1 MKGHPIQCTRCK
13 HKCDSSTWVDVPSK
27 RYGGCTESTCP
38 RCSCRNFYDLTPW
51 FAWSWAS
58 GLIELG
64 EQAPA
69 LADDGSG
76 CIVFAKGPRSYLEAA
91 IAVLA
96 RHGKGAS
103 SGKYLVPGVPE
114 AANPTEAIDA
124 FDKWVEWCKTGRT
137 HYAKKDIL
145 FSSNPEELFR

>member
-1 MKGHPIQCTRCK
+1 M
-13 HKCDSSTWVDVPSK
+13 PSK
-27 RYGGCTESTCP
+27 RFADVTESTCP
-38 RCSCRNFYDLTPW
+38 RCGCRSFYDLTPW

-64 EQAPA
+64 AQPPVPA
-69 LADDGSG
+69 ADGSG
-76 CIVFAKGPRSYLEAA
+76 CIVFAQGPRGDLEAA

-124 FDKWVEWCKTGRT
+124 FGKWVDRCKTGIGR
-137 HYAKKDIL
+137 HYAKKGVL
-145 FSSNPEELFR
+145 FSNGQEELFSREKSPCHVPESKRIQIGPLDV